1 MVVSSRTIAPGRCDG
16 CGEGRETPTVDR
28 DAAGMPQVALP
39 APWRRIEMK
48 ADDLECEYYVCTVEC
63 EEDSA

>member
-1 MVVSSRTIAPGRCDG
+1 
-16 CGEGRETPTVDR
+16 
-28 DAAGMPQVALP
+28 MPQVALP